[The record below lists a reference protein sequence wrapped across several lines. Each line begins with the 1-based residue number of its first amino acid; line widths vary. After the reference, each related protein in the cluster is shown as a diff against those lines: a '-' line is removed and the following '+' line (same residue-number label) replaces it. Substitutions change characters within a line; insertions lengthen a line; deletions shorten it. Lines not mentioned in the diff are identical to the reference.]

1 MLINP
6 KPKGDL
12 LFFSFFFFSTWEKKE
27 DSFSEGNVVV
37 GETVEIK
44 FPNFH
49 STRNPLRKDISS
61 MEQQERF

>member
-1 MLINP
+1 M
-6 KPKGDL
+6 
-12 LFFSFFFFSTWEKKE
+12 
-27 DSFSEGNVVV
+27 V